1 MGGAAAPARI
11 AVMAHVCEPVFI
23 GFRERLGPGD
33 VGGGVEAG
41 GAVDPGVEIA
51 ERPRE
56 GRAGVQA
63 RHQPHHAVMVRHR
76 ERLDLERFVSAE
88 VVERERTARCGHVRR
103 DAPRGLAFVEVARPR
118 FREASQR
125 FRQASQRAAERRMRR
140 LRDQRCAARQ
150 VGLAGLRIASEA
162 PAHAEGDLERRIPAR
177 RKAALGRLD
186 GGRQRIGPGERAV
199 ALQRQSE
206 AGDGARHR
214 NGLRPDHVAVAFHA
228 RPDEQRVL
236 RPLLAAERI
245 AGRVERGRRGHGIVD
260 ADRAP
265 LVGQMDQHDAAAAD
279 AAHPGLGRG
288 EAERRDDRRV
298 HGIAAGL
305 QHRRALLRRLGLLRG
320 HEPVARA
327 HRRLA
332 EAPVFGAEGH
342 CRFPFPAPMPA
353 QHTACL

>member
-11 AVMAHVCEPVFI
+11 AVMAHMREAVFV
-23 GFRERLGPGD
+23 GLRQRLRPGD
-33 VGGGVEAG
+33 VGAGVEAG
-41 GAVDPGVEIA
+41 GAVEPGVERA
-51 ERPRE
+51 QRPRE
-56 GRAGVQA
+56 GRTGVQA
-63 RHQPHHAVMVRHR
+63 RHQPHHAVMVRHG
-76 ERLDLERFVSAE
+76 ERLDLEGFVGAE
-88 VVERERTARCGHVRR
+88 VVERERAAGGSHVRR
-103 DAPRGLAFVEVARPR
+103 DAPRGLALVEIARPR
-118 FREASQR
+118 FREAPQGL
-125 FRQASQRAAERRMRR
+125 RQPPEPAALRRMRR
-140 LRDQRCAARQ
+140 LRDQRRAARQ
-150 VGLAGLRIASEA
+150 VGLARLRIASEA
-162 PAHAEGDLERRIPAR
+162 RAHAEGDLERRIPAR
-177 RKAALGRLD
+177 GKAAFGRLD

-199 ALQRQSE
+199 ALQRHGE
-206 AGDGARHR
+206 ARNGARHR
-214 NGLRPDHVAVAFHA
+214 HRLGPDHVAVAFHA

-245 AGRVERGRRGHGIVD
+245 AGRIERGRRGHGIVD

-265 LVGQMDQHDAAAAD
+265 LVRQMDQHDAAAAD